1 VAHLDASDSTKN
13 CFDGSGMTRTGFSR
27 NCFFKFLKAV

>member
-1 VAHLDASDSTKN
+1 VAHLDVSDSMKN

-27 NCFFKFLKAV
+27 NRFFKFSKAV